1 MILHEGRP
9 LVKLQKQNMKFLTS
23 CVLILLSFNLIA
35 QNSKTIT
42 EGPNPNFNT
51 TKGLEVKKY
60 KITGKLIDAEQKR
73 PLEYA
78 TIGVFEPGTETLVEN
93 TVTDFDGNF
102 SLKIFEGTY
111 DIRFEYIS
119 YESKTLKNYK
129 LDANKD
135 LGAVS
140 LKFKSNELD
149 EVTVVSE
156 TTQVEVRLDKKIYNV
171 GKDLTTAGGTVS
183 DALGNVPSVTVDI
196 DGAISLRGN
205 SNVRI
210 LINGKPSSVAGF
222 GDQDVFQQLPA
233 DAIESVEV
241 ISSPSARYDA
251 EGTAGIINIILKREK
266 TLGFNGSFRGTVGEP
281 KNSGIFADLN
291 VRTDNFNVFTSLGY
305 TDRNRPGNALF
316 DTRYTETDALNFDR
330 IIETREYDRE
340 GENFNINAG
349 VEYFIDDMSS
359 VTASFF
365 SRLGDDQDIT
375 TNANRRFA
383 NSIENSSTIRIEEE
397 LEDDKRFQYSL
408 NYEKRFDKENR
419 DHKLTAD
426 FQYSSSEETKTALI
440 DENQFAPVDSLVAFQ
455 DNLETEKRDS
465 YLIQADYV
473 RPMGDA
479 QFEFGFRGD
488 YSDQTQQFLVERIDL
503 ATNELEIDGFV
514 SSDFNF
520 QQNITAVYTQYG
532 DKMGQFSYLLGV
544 RYENTQ
550 LKGNT
555 IPLVPGNF
563 NRDFNFDKN
572 FDGIFP
578 TVNLVYEIGE
588 DENISLGY
596 NRRINRP
603 RSWFLNPFPSQSSR
617 VNVFQGNPDL
627 NPSFAN
633 AFDLGYLKRWEK
645 VTLTSSIYYQR
656 ETDAFERVERDTG
669 RRTEEDN
676 IRIIEN
682 IPINLATE
690 ERFGAEIGLLY
701 NPTKWLRTNLS
712 FNYFKF
718 ESEGSFEGTDFG
730 ATNESYFGRF
740 SSNIILPGKIQWQ
753 TNAFYR
759 GPRVNAQTETDP
771 IASVD
776 IALSK
781 DFLKNDNLTV
791 SFNVRDLFNSRKRDQ
806 FTVAQSFVRESSFQW
821 RVRQITATVV
831 YRFNR
836 KKERNGRGG
845 DGDYDG
851 DEGF

>member
-1 MILHEGRP
+1 MISLS
-9 LVKLQKQNMKFLTS
+9 VFTQNYKNANNSYDQKNE
-23 CVLILLSFNLIA
+23 I
-35 QNSKTIT
+35 NSYQIKS
-42 EGPNPNFNT
+42 
-51 TKGLEVKKY
+51 Y
-60 KITGKLIDAEQKR
+60 KITGKLVDQEQKR

-78 TIGVFEPGTETLVEN
+78 TVGVFEPGSDVAVESG
-93 TVTDFDGNF
+93 VTDFDGNF
-102 SLKIFEGTY
+102 SLKVDEGTY
-111 DIRFEYIS
+111 DIKFEYIS
-119 YESKTLKNYK
+119 YESKTLKNYVVDSK
-129 LDANKD
+129 KD
-135 LGAVS
+135 LGTIS
-140 LKFKSNELD
+140 LKFKTSELD

-171 GKDLTTAGGTVS
+171 GKDLTTSGGTVS

-205 SNVRI
+205 ENVRI
-210 LINGKPSSVAGF
+210 LINGKPSSIAGF

-241 ISSPSARYDA
+241 ITSPSARYDA

-266 TLGFNGSFRGTVGEP
+266 TLGFNGSFRGTLGEP
-281 KNSGIFADLN
+281 QNSGIFADLN
-291 VRTDNFNVFTSLGY
+291 LRTDKFNVFTSLGF
-305 TDRNRPGNALF
+305 TDRNRPGNAEF
-316 DTRYTETDALNFDR
+316 DTRFTETDSLNFDR
-330 IIETREYDRE
+330 IIEDRDYDRS
-340 GENFNINAG
+340 GENFNLNTG
-349 VEYFIDDMSS
+349 VEYFISDMSS

-365 SRLGDDQDIT
+365 TRLGDDRDIA
-375 TNANRRFA
+375 TNINRRFA
-383 NSIENSSTIRIEEE
+383 DGIENSTTVRIEDE
-397 LEDDKRFQYSL
+397 LEDDERFQYSF

-426 FQYSSSEETKTALI
+426 FQYSNSDETKTAII
-440 DENQFAPVDSLVAFQ
+440 DENQTSPVDSLVAFQ

-473 RPMGDA
+473 RPMGEA

-488 YSDQTQQFLVERIDL
+488 YSDQSQGFLVQRQNLETNDL
-503 ATNELEIDGFV
+503 EVDEFV
-514 SSDFNF
+514 SSDFDF
-520 QQNITAVYTQYG
+520 EQNITAVYTQYG
-532 DKMGQFSYLLGV
+532 NKMGKFSYLLGL

-555 IPLVPGNF
+555 TPLVPENF
-563 NRDFNFDKN
+563 DRNFDFDKN
-572 FDGIFP
+572 FDGLFP
-578 TVNLVYEIGE
+578 TVNLVYELGE

-627 NPSFAN
+627 DPSFAN

-645 VTLTSSIYYQR
+645 ITLTSSVYYQR

-690 ERFGAEIGLLY
+690 ERFGAEFGLLY
-701 NPTKWLRTNLS
+701 NPTKWLRTNMS
-712 FNYFKF
+712 FNYFRF
-718 ESEGSFEGTDFG
+718 ESEGAFEGTDFG

-759 GPRVNAQTETDP
+759 GPRENAQTETDP
-771 IASVD
+771 IASMD
-776 IALSK
+776 IAFSK
-781 DFLKNDNLTV
+781 DFLKKENLTI
-791 SFNVRDLFNSRKRDQ
+791 SLNVRDLFNSRKRDQ
-806 FTVAQSFVRESSFQW
+806 FTVSQTFNRESSFQW
-821 RVRQITATVV
+821 RERQFTATVV

-836 KKERNGRGG
+836 KKERNGNRGN
-845 DGDYDG
+845 GDYDDDG
-851 DEGF
+851 GF

>member
-1 MILHEGRP
+1 M
-9 LVKLQKQNMKFLTS
+9 KLLTT
-23 CVLILLSFNLIA
+23 CLLIFLSFNFYA
-35 QNSKTIT
+35 QNYKTVNKTPTT
-42 EGPNPNFNT
+42 ETDTYNVY
-51 TKGLEVKKY
+51 EVKKY
-60 KITGKLIDAEQKR
+60 KITGKLIDKDQKV

-78 TIGVFEPGTETLVEN
+78 TVGVFESGTKKLIES

-102 SLKIFEGTY
+102 TLKIQEGTY
-111 DIRFEYIS
+111 DIKFEYIS
-119 YESKTLKNYK
+119 YETKTLKDYV
-129 LDANKD
+129 LDSNKE
-135 LGAVS
+135 LGS
-140 LKFKSNELD
+140 IGLIFKSNELD

-156 TTQVEVRLDKKIYNV
+156 TTQVEVRLDKKIYNI
-171 GKDLTTAGGTVS
+171 GKDLTTSGGTVS

-205 SNVRI
+205 ENVRI
-210 LINGKPSSVAGF
+210 LINGKPSSIAGF
-222 GDQDVFQQLPA
+222 GDQNVFQQLPA

-266 TLGFNGSFRGTVGEP
+266 TLGFNGSFRATAGDPRNTGAFV
-281 KNSGIFADLN
+281 DLN
-291 VRTDNFNVFTSLGY
+291 LRTDNFNVFTNLGY

-316 DTRYTETDALNFDR
+316 DTRYIETDSLNFDR
-330 IIETREYDRE
+330 IIEDREYDRN
-340 GENFNINAG
+340 GENFNLNAG
-349 VEYFIDDMSS
+349 MEYFINDMSS
-359 VTASFF
+359 ITASFF
-365 SRLGDDQDIT
+365 TRFGDDLDIA
-375 TNANRRFA
+375 TNANRRFLEG
-383 NSIENSSTIRIEEE
+383 IENSTTLRIEEE
-397 LEDDKRFQYSL
+397 LEKDESYQFSL

-426 FQYSSSEETKTALI
+426 FQYSSNDETKTAII
-440 DENQFAPVDSLVAFQ
+440 DENQRIPVDSLVAFQ
-455 DNLETEKRDS
+455 DNLETEKRSS

-488 YSDQTQQFLVERIDL
+488 YSDQNQGFLVQRENLSTGD
-503 ATNELEIDGFV
+503 LEIDGFV
-514 SSDFNF
+514 SSDFSF
-520 QQNITAVYTQYG
+520 KQNITAVYTQYG
-532 DKMGQFSYLLGV
+532 DKVGKFSYLLGL

-550 LKGNT
+550 LIGET
-555 IPLVPGNF
+555 TPLVPENF
-563 NRDFNFDKN
+563 DRNFDFDKN
-572 FDGIFP
+572 FDGLFP
-578 TVNLVYEIGE
+578 TVNLVYELGE
-588 DENISLGY
+588 EENISLGY

-603 RSWFLNPFPSQSSR
+603 RSWYLNPFPSQSSR
-617 VNVFQGNPDL
+617 INVFQGNPDL

-645 VTLTSSIYYQR
+645 TTLTSSVYYQR

-690 ERFGAEIGLLY
+690 ERFGAEVGVLY
-701 NPTKWLRTNLS
+701 NPFKWLRTNLS
-712 FNYFKF
+712 FNYFRF
-718 ESEGSFEGTDFG
+718 ESKGSFEGIDYG

-740 SSNIILPGKIQWQ
+740 SSNIILPGKVQWQ

-776 IALSK
+776 IAFSK
-781 DFLKNDNLTV
+781 DFLKNENLTV
-791 SFNVRDLFNSRKRDQ
+791 SINVRDLFNSRRRDQ
-806 FTVAQSFVRESSFQW
+806 FTITDSFIRDSSFQW
-821 RVRQITATVV
+821 RVRQVTATVV

-836 KKERNGRGG
+836 KKERNGERQG
-845 DGDYDG
+845 DGN
-851 DEGF
+851 DEGEF

>member
-1 MILHEGRP
+1 
-9 LVKLQKQNMKFLTS
+9 MKYLTG
-23 CVLILLSFNLIA
+23 CLLFLLSFNLIA
-35 QNSKTIT
+35 QNYKTNN
-42 EGPNPNFNT
+42 EGPNPKLNITNT
-51 TKGLEVKKY
+51 YELRKY
-60 KITGKLIDAEQKR
+60 KIKGKLVDEEQQR

-78 TIGVFEPGTETLVEN
+78 TVGIFEPGTETLVEN

-102 SLKIFEGTY
+102 SLKIDEGTY
-111 DIRFEYIS
+111 DIKLEYIS
-119 YESKTLKNYK
+119 YESKTLKNYTI
-129 LDANKD
+129 DSNKD
-135 LGAVS
+135 LGTIN

-156 TTQVEVRLDKKIYNV
+156 TTEVEVRLDKKIYNV

-210 LINGKPSSVAGF
+210 LINGKPSSIAGF

-233 DAIESVEV
+233 EAIESVEV

-266 TLGFNGSFRGTVGEP
+266 TLGFNGSFRGTLGEP

-291 VRTDNFNVFTSLGY
+291 LRTDNFNVFTSLGY
-305 TDRNRPGNALF
+305 SDRNRPGNAEF
-316 DTRYTETDALNFDR
+316 DTRYTETDSLNFDR
-330 IIETREYDRE
+330 VIEDRDYDRN
-340 GENFNINAG
+340 GENFNLNAG

-365 SRLGDDQDIT
+365 TRLGDDRDIAT
-375 TNANRRFA
+375 SINRRFA
-383 NSIENSSTIRIEEE
+383 DGIENSTTVRIEDE
-397 LEDDKRFQYSL
+397 LEDDQRFQYSF

-426 FQYSSSEETKTALI
+426 FQYSNSEETKTGLI
-440 DENQFAPVDSLVAFQ
+440 NENQTIPVDTLVAFQ

-488 YSDQTQQFLVERIDL
+488 YSDQSQGFLVNILRDG
-503 ATNELEIDGFV
+503 ELQINPDI
-514 SSDFNF
+514 SSDFDF

-532 DKMGQFSYLLGV
+532 DKMGKFSYLLGL

-555 IPLVPGNF
+555 TPLVPENF
-563 NRDFNFDKN
+563 DRNFDFDKN
-572 FDGIFP
+572 FDGLFP
-578 TVNLVYEIGE
+578 TVNLVYEIAE

-603 RSWFLNPFPSQSSR
+603 RSWYLNPFPSQSSR
-617 VNVFQGNPDL
+617 FNIFQGNPDL

-633 AFDLGYLKRWEK
+633 AFDLGYLKRWENI
-645 VTLTSSIYYQR
+645 TLTSSVYYQR

-669 RRTEEDN
+669 EETEEDE
-676 IRIIEN
+676 ITIIEN

-690 ERFGAEIGLLY
+690 ERVGAELGLLY
-701 NPTKWLRTNLS
+701 NPTKWLRTNVS
-712 FNYFKF
+712 FNYFRF
-718 ESEGSFEGTDFG
+718 ESEGSFEGVEYG

-759 GPRVNAQTETDP
+759 GPRENAQTKTDP
-771 IASVD
+771 IASLD
-776 IALSK
+776 IAFSK

-791 SFNVRDLFNSRKRDQ
+791 SLNVRDLFNSRRRDQ
-806 FTVAQSFVRESSFQW
+806 FTVGETFNRDSSFQW
-821 RVRQITATVV
+821 RERQFTATVV

-836 KKERNGRGG
+836 KKERNGGRRGG
-845 DGDYDG
+845 GNYDG
-851 DEGF
+851 DGGY